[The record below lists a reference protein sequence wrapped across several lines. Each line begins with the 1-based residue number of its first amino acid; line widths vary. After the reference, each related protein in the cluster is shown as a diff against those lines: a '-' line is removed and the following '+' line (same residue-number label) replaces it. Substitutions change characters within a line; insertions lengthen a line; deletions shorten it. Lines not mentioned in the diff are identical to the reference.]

1 MDGAKL
7 TPCDTLPRRR
17 SPTRQIMPFGAG
29 WADGPISADRVQI
42 GGSVRSHPDLA
53 VLRDS
58 LVVTGSR
65 L

>member
-1 MDGAKL
+1 
-7 TPCDTLPRRR
+7 
-17 SPTRQIMPFGAG
+17 MPFGAG